1 MDLRFPWK
9 LLRRTPKP
17 VPWVQRLDGEQRRT
31 LAENL
36 RRIVSCKAELE
47 RGINK
52 NAPPP

>member
-1 MDLRFPWK
+1 MDLHFPWK

-17 VPWVQRLDGEQRRT
+17 RPWVARLDGEQRRT

-36 RRIVSCKAELE
+36 RRLVRSKAELE

-52 NAPPP
+52 GAPPS